1 MFFFCSRPGVSVPHD
16 LVSRP
21 PSYRSRASDAPVPI
35 HGRHP
40 SQLSYLSTHS
50 VVVEQA
56 VVEEAEQDKDH
67 ASVVPV
73 PGNNVNNKSSIK
85 IEAGELDDYMNDF
98 QERIETIGCKTDN
111 MVTIVQNNGESKVV
125 TSPGHH
131 PVIVTVSG
139 SLDSDSVIKSPEMD
153 ILAHL

>member
-1 MFFFCSRPGVSVPHD
+1 MYLYNSLGGLLLDQPFAFCEE
-16 LVSRP
+16 
-21 PSYRSRASDAPVPI
+21 
-35 HGRHP
+35 
-40 SQLSYLSTHS
+40 QEEQ
-50 VVVEQA
+50 VEQEEQELEEQEEL
-56 VVEEAEQDKDH
+56 VELVEEAEQDKDH

-73 PGNNVNNKSSIK
+73 PGNNANNKSSIK